1 VTRNAP
7 YVRIA
12 RGTILIVCAL
22 VVVPAAVAARG
33 GGGKVSCTQ
42 NSPGVAVQNN
52 YQWGQWGSW
61 GLPRQQLTYLIDVI
75 NYDVGCGSST
85 FTVNISAPG
94 GFSVSPATSTVSLK
108 SGASAYVWAYVTSP
122 SAIADGDYPLTV
134 SVSRTG
140 TSTAA
145 STGSFVSYYKVYSSD
160 SVAPTLYWPNPGDG
174 TTITGRSYN
183 MAVSASDDHAV
194 KTIDLYIDGAYK
206 SETLCDD
213 IAYTCSLNYSWATSS
228 GAHTATFKAT
238 DWMGNV
244 GVSTVGFTVG

>member
-1 VTRNAP
+1 
-7 YVRIA
+7 
-12 RGTILIVCAL
+12 
-22 VVVPAAVAARG
+22 VPAAAASHG
-33 GGGKVSCTQ
+33 GGGKSSCTQ
-42 NSPGVAVQNN
+42 NAPGVAVQSN

-61 GLPRQQLTYLIDVI
+61 GLPGQQLTYLIDVI

-94 GFSVSPATSTVSLK
+94 GFTPSPATSTVSLK

-122 SAIADGDYPLTV
+122 SAIADGNYPLTV

-140 TSTAA
+140 ASTAA

-183 MAVSASDDHAV
+183 VAVSASDDHAV
-194 KTIDLYIDGAYK
+194 KTIDLYIDGVYK
-206 SETLCDD
+206 SGTLCDD
-213 IAYTCSLNYSWATSS
+213 HRVHVLPQLQLGDLERRAYRHVQGHRLDGQHQPPDGQLYRQLVGPTERRDNTR
-228 GAHTATFKAT
+228 GA
-238 DWMGNV
+238 G
-244 GVSTVGFTVG
+244 